1 MKTTLCCRFLLNSW
15 ELISRFCK
23 TFTLNCL
30 QKKTPGT
37 GKEHSMFTW
46 FKSGNHITLVYT
58 EFFRKLNKM
67 TLKSFLV
74 IHVVC
79 SFAWFILVLVY
90 RVLVLTVRQYNMRH
104 KIALWV
110 KPQFTR
116 HPSKPD
122 ISSSPK
128 GVRFRGVP
136 LHHQM
141 QRKLLCE
148 VFKQCTQVVHGV
160 SQWLYGDRLF
170 ELYLKQISYALS
182 LA

>member
-1 MKTTLCCRFLLNSW
+1 MKTKLRCRFLLNSW

-46 FKSGNHITLVYT
+46 FKSGNHFTLVYT

-79 SFAWFILVLVY
+79 SFTWFILVLAY
-90 RVLVLTVRQYNMRH
+90 RVLVLTVRQFNMRH
-104 KIALWV
+104 KIALCV

-116 HPSKPD
+116 NRTFPPVPRVSDLEGFHCIIRYKENYCVKY
-122 ISSSPK
+122 SSNA
-128 GVRFRGVP
+128 
-136 LHHQM
+136 H
-141 QRKLLCE
+141 
-148 VFKQCTQVVHGV
+148 
-160 SQWLYGDRLF
+160 RLF
-170 ELYLKQISYALS
+170 MVFLS
-182 LA
+182 DSMEQTFWIIFKTD